1 MKNSVEALEKSCSGC
16 GACTA
21 VCPANAITICKDAN
35 GFFTA
40 SIAQERCLNCGICQQ
55 VCMRKDYLCSTDIRT
70 GRLYAMQSRQAET
83 IKACTSGG
91 VAFELAKSAFALG
104 KTVVGTAYNFHT
116 NQAEMI
122 VAKTNDDLEKFKGSK
137 YLQSYSGDC
146 IRLVF
151 DLAAQQPE
159 REFVVFGTPCQ
170 IYAFHQVAMRKNMR
184 ERFLLVDL
192 FCHGVPSYL
201 VWECYLEAIKKQTGV
216 SNWSYIRFRDSR
228 LGWHNFVLTLEQEN
242 CSIHES
248 SERCQF
254 YHAFFDNV
262 LLCEAC
268 FDCRPRCNG
277 SGSDL
282 RLGDFWGSRYQ
293 AQEDGVSAVLCLTAR
308 GENAIRGLSSL
319 EILEETAVEE
329 CLSSQ
334 SVSPYPEKC
343 LHNQAMRTL
352 AETRSLKKTIQQYRK
367 HFPPKRRLVL
377 FLKEATGLLPAKARN
392 AMKRFYRRH
401 A

>member
-1 MKNSVEALEKSCSGC
+1 MDKSVEALEKSCSGC
-16 GACTA
+16 GACA
-21 VCPANAITICKDAN
+21 AICPVNAITISKDAN

-40 SIAQERCLNCGICQQ
+40 SVQEELCMDCGICQQ
-55 VCMRKDYLCSTDIRT
+55 VCMRRDYLCDTDIRT
-70 GRLYAMQSRQAET
+70 GHLYAMQSRQIET
-83 IKACTSGG
+83 VKTCTSGG
-91 VAFELAKSAFALG
+91 VAFELAKSAFAKG
-104 KTVVGTAYNFHT
+104 KTVIGTVYNYNI

-122 VAKTNDDLEKFKGSK
+122 IAETNDDLERLKGSK
-137 YLQSYSGDC
+137 YLQSYTGDC
-146 IRLVF
+146 IRQVF
-151 DLAAQQPE
+151 DLAKQQSE

-170 IYAFHQVAMRKNMR
+170 IYAFHQVAMHRKVR

-201 VWECYLEAIKKQTGV
+201 VWECYLEEKKKQTGI
-216 SNWSYIRFRDSR
+216 SNWSDVRFRDSK
-228 LGWHNFVLTLEQEN
+228 LGWHNFVLTLKHEN
-242 CSIHES
+242 FSIHEN

-268 FDCRPRCNG
+268 FDCKPRCNG

-293 AQEDGVSAVLCLTAR
+293 EHEDGVSAVLCLTAH
-308 GENAIRGLSSL
+308 GEKAIQGLSPL
-319 EILEETAVEE
+319 QMLAETTVEE

-334 SVSPYPEKC
+334 SVSPYQEVY
-343 LHNQAMRTL
+343 LHKQAMLTL
-352 AETRSLKKTIQQYRK
+352 KETKNLKKTIRQYRK
-367 HFPPKRRLVL
+367 NFSPKRLLVL
-377 FLKEATGLLPAKARN
+377 HLKEATSLLPANVRN
-392 AMKRFYRRH
+392 AVKRFYRKH